1 LLFLGEREE
10 RLEKIQQQMFS
21 MGPDT
26 QVHFEMASFAELELL
41 KQLTKYVVPY
51 SDSMGMNEQV
61 IILFQ

>member
-1 LLFLGEREE
+1 
-10 RLEKIQQQMFS
+10 MYS

-26 QVHFEMASFAELELL
+26 KVHFEMASFAELDLL

-61 IILFQ
+61 RKLLRAFDFSRI